1 MVAVGTGCNHKN
13 PVNSINLGLKVVVAV
28 VAASTSINLGLKVVV
43 AASTSTNL
51 GFKVVVA
58 VVAASATTKIQ

>member
-13 PVNSINLGLKVVVAV
+13 PVN
-28 VAASTSINLGLKVVV
+28 SINLGLKVVV